1 MKIIQRKCLE
11 NSKVDVTED
20 HCSSSSSS
28 YRAAVRAPSTVLGS
42 TQTAAAA
49 VGSSI
54 VRQHQWGA
62 SSLQHLSSAAAAAA
76 SSGAAGA
83 PCPERAPLEDQ
94 VSPGHQS
101 SSGTPGWSPRLQHT
115 AALGSPCPAPDG
127 CCTSETVGS
136 LGEFGKSVCEIKT
149 LQLGRKWKEWSVRG
163 GVIVAILSVCACK
176 SADYS
181 EENND

>member
-1 MKIIQRKCLE
+1 M
-11 NSKVDVTED
+11 DVTEG

-28 YRAAVRAPSTVLGS
+28 YGAAVREPSTVLGS

-62 SSLQHLSSAAAAAA
+62 SSLQHLSYAAAAA

-101 SSGTPGWSPRLQHT
+101 SSGKPGWSPRLQHT

-149 LQLGRKWKEWSVRG
+149 LQPGRKWNGRSVRG
-163 GVIVAILSVCACK
+163 GVIVAT
-176 SADYS
+176 
-181 EENND
+181 